1 MVLKN
6 EDYKPLWYFSVQI
19 DHIIEARRTHVV
31 ARQNW
36 GYGAGK
42 DRKISRSSQGAAENL
57 ECKSAGYTISCR
69 FVRRFAQEFE
79 KRLKNIGITVEIRQ
93 LQTTRF

>member
-57 ECKSAGYTISCR
+57 ECKSAVTQLVAGSLD
-69 FVRRFAQEFE
+69 A
-79 KRLKNIGITVEIRQ
+79 LPKNLRKG
-93 LQTTRF
+93 

>member
-31 ARQNW
+31 ARQN
-36 GYGAGK
+36 
-42 DRKISRSSQGAAENL
+42 
-57 ECKSAGYTISCR
+57 
-69 FVRRFAQEFE
+69 
-79 KRLKNIGITVEIRQ
+79 
-93 LQTTRF
+93 